1 MATGQRKRTSR
12 VSKGTARGARKTGP
26 LDPITLILLGKGRMD
41 SRYPLGK
48 PSGTEPESKFRKH
61 SVQRKN
67 GLSAPPSNATLE
79 SLKALKSALTQ

>member
-1 MATGQRKRTSR
+1 MATGQRKRDKK

-48 PSGTEPESKFRKH
+48 PVEVKREKSKVNGGFYFTPE
-61 SVQRKN
+61 
-67 GLSAPPSNATLE
+67 ATKELEALKE
-79 SLKALKSALTQ
+79 SLQHL